1 MQAEELP
8 IKKTTRQFC
17 GGKIRLFYPDNGAQM
32 KKNAFPSAQDFQE
45 SHRKLMAEYIAA
57 IDVASHQPFFVN
69 LTKLLVPEENES
81 AFMRWNRLGM
91 SVLTPFTWKPFLI
104 FLIEMHIRS
113 RAGEMIVAY
122 NQLSLRLPEGREFN
136 RLRTALKA
144 ATGEC
149 NQMNETLVA
158 WKSGKTFMASA
169 IPVALGWFTSWLGTD
184 DVLSALSRFGVMV
197 SENFSGGDFQLFA
210 RITLWVAVSL
220 ALFLLLLNQA
230 FEGKRAVFL
239 PVYTLNKVKVS
250 THNVYASENALFE
263 LLGHKK
269 TPEFALDVLG
279 VFILLTTTLALIA
292 LRFRYYPLS
301 IKTFNYFGFIIIP
314 IVVIIVIHYQKRW
327 K

>member
-1 MQAEELP
+1 
-8 IKKTTRQFC
+8 
-17 GGKIRLFYPDNGAQM
+17 
-32 KKNAFPSAQDFQE
+32 
-45 SHRKLMAEYIAA
+45 
-57 IDVASHQPFFVN
+57 
-69 LTKLLVPEENES
+69 
-81 AFMRWNRLGM
+81 
-91 SVLTPFTWKPFLI
+91 
-104 FLIEMHIRS
+104 
-113 RAGEMIVAY
+113 MIVAY

-250 THNVYASENALFE
+250 THNIYASEDVLFE
-263 LLGHKK
+263 LLGHRK

-279 VFILLTTTLALIA
+279 FVMNLIAILALFA

-301 IKTFNYFGFIIIP
+301 IKIFNYFGLIIIP
-314 IVVIIVIHYQKRW
+314 IIVIIVIHYQKRW